1 MPMPRIWSSA
11 LLLSLSF
18 SAACDNVGR
27 AFDNPDGGGPPVVE
41 GESLVQVVPDGGDIR
56 EGRPKVR
63 LTAPAG
69 AGWPGVVPIVVEFT
83 ESVNEASILPTS
95 ANGTDGRV
103 VLRVKG
109 ATQVLPCQYSF
120 LAAGRLLVLRPIS
133 ELSNQQNPTY
143 EVVLLPDARDADG
156 VRFDVPSGGT
166 VLSEFQVNQDASFVD
181 GRILAVYPRDNQRD
195 ASRESEVVV
204 VFDRPANAAS
214 ITSANLFVRPD
225 GGAPLPGDL
234 DLPLQTV
241 GFDDPRVARF
251 RPATPFSAAASLEL
265 VVTESITFGTEGNLD
280 FRGRTPFARF
290 ETVAPAAPT
299 AVALQNPVA
308 GFPNKINRGNLTDVT
323 LQVTT
328 PTDTEP
334 GDRVRVRIYGGDAAT
349 AVTADLA
356 FVERT
361 AQVAGGGAQTVSVSF
376 ATALGSLSRA
386 KFDDGPLTFAAQ
398 MLRGS
403 QSSGFLGTD
412 SDAADAPMFDIT
424 PPELVRA
431 GPPGTTD
438 GTTLFSD
445 LDQVAFY
452 GVASEALAAAELTQ
466 QNTGSPAVATMFA
479 CDDAGRFVMRPLD
492 VGRPTA
498 PVPYL
503 LTLVDRAGNGTA
515 AGVPVNIR
523 TRGFLTGVLTD
534 TLTVEVYDQTTLQ
547 PIAGATV
554 LVDVGVVTAPAT
566 TQLPPGTTGSDGRV
580 AFGGRTAGTE
590 HTVTI
595 VRAGYDLLTIAATR
609 AAFVSVP
616 LRPVSN
622 ATATL
627 EGNVA
632 FAPAPNTTALVS
644 SSAAD
649 DQSPLGVRTANA
661 SPNTIPD
668 LPIVPNRPQVLT
680 AFSGV
685 FEPTAA
691 PTFTSQG
698 CLLGGATLLEPTPPA
713 APVEA
718 GARSRQT
725 VSLVPTVGTG
735 LAALLAP
742 ELVDFVTATDLD
754 LGNLTGGSPIARVTL
769 SLQGFQGQVLVGIGY
784 VQSVTGTT
792 YTINAN
798 YGVLVATAL
807 APFTP
812 GVPSAWLVTEARD
825 VAGRISRTRSFLFLT
840 TGNLVAAQPA
850 PAIPT
855 IAAAT
860 ATAPGAPS
868 VTFQDV
874 LDRAPVQFGIG
885 VNEITARDPAGR
897 RWTVLAD
904 DSDATGGTSAVQFP
918 DLATANVAGLAPG
931 NWTLQV
937 ESRICTRTDAF
948 PDDWN
953 LTERVRQ
960 EVTYSRSSAV
970 TVTVP

>member
-1 MPMPRIWSSA
+1 MPRIWSSA

-41 GESLVQVVPDGGDIR
+41 GESLVQVVRNGGDIR

-63 LTAPAG
+63 LTAPSG

-83 ESVNEASILPTS
+83 ESVNEASIRPTTES
-95 ANGTDGRV
+95 GTDGRV
-103 VLRVKG
+103 VLRVQG

-156 VRFDVPSGGT
+156 VRFDVPEGGT

-181 GRILAVYPRDNQRD
+181 GRILTIYPRDNQRD
-195 ASRESEVVV
+195 ASRESDVLV

-214 ITSANLFVRPD
+214 ITGANLFVRPA
-225 GGAPLPGDL
+225 GGASLPGDL
-234 DLPLQTV
+234 DLPLETV

-251 RPATPFSAAASLEL
+251 RPATPFAAAASLEL

-308 GFPNKINRGNLTDVT
+308 GFPNKINRSNLADVT

-328 PTDTEP
+328 PTDTEA

-386 KFDDGPLTFAAQ
+386 KFDDGQLTFAAQ

-412 SDAADAPMFDIT
+412 SEADDAPLFDIT

-438 GTTLFSD
+438 GATLFSD

-479 CDDAGRFVMRPLD
+479 CDDAGRFVLRPLD
-492 VGRPTA
+492 VGRPTE

-523 TRGFLTGVLTD
+523 TRGFLTGTLTD

-566 TQLPPGTTGSDGRV
+566 TQLPPGTTGGDGRV

-595 VRAGYDLLTIAATR
+595 VRAGYDLLTISATR

-627 EGNVA
+627 EGNVV

-644 SSAAD
+644 SSATD
-649 DQSPLGVRTANA
+649 DLSPLGVRTANA

-691 PTFTSQG
+691 PAFTSQG
-698 CLLGGATLLEPTPPA
+698 CLLGGSTLLEPTPPA

-718 GARSRQT
+718 GARSRQR
-725 VSLVPTVGTG
+725 VDLSPAVGTG
-735 LAALLAP
+735 ALISPLP
-742 ELVDFVTATDLD
+742 IDLTTATDLD
-754 LGNLTGGSPIARVTL
+754 IGNLVGGQPLGRVML
-769 SLQGFQGQVLVGIGY
+769 SLQGFQGQVLVGVGY
-784 VQSVTGTT
+784 VQSVSGTT
-792 YTINAN
+792 YSMNAN
-798 YGVLVATAL
+798 VGLAVIAAM
-807 APFTP
+807 APFGAAP
-812 GVPSAWLVTEARD
+812 WLLTEARD
-825 VAGRISRTRSFLFLT
+825 VQGRISRTRTFLVPDL
-840 TGNLVAAQPA
+840 GLLLDNQVA

-855 IAAAT
+855 ITSAT
-860 ATAPGAPS
+860 ATAPGAPA

-874 LDRAPVQFGIG
+874 VDPMVVDAFGLG
-885 VNEITARDPAGR
+885 VNEIVARDPAGR
-897 RWTVLAD
+897 RWTVLAAD
-904 DSDATGGTSAVQFP
+904 DDVSGGTSSVQFP
-918 DLATANVAGLAPG
+918 DLATANVAGLGAG
-931 NWTLQV
+931 EWTMQV
-937 ESRICTRTDAF
+937 EARVFTRTASAVDN
-948 PDDWN
+948 WN
-953 LTERVRQ
+953 LTERIRQ
-960 EVTYSRSSAV
+960 EVNYSRSSAV